1 MAYKRKEK
9 KSLLLYYDYKDQFE
23 MLTDEQLRKLI
34 YAMIEFDKND
44 IEIELDKI
52 TKMAFAPI
60 KRKLKDDKE
69 KWTEICKTNSKNGKK
84 SHQKNEL
91 ATVNDRQRM
100 VTKLTDI
107 DSDSD
112 SDKDIDSDS
121 ECVINNTPLKP
132 PHDTHTV
139 FDFALTLDENYE
151 EKSLKERCKYCVEY
165 NGDCVEESDGFDYYS
180 CELKNKEDLEKYG
193 RYWSFDNRV
202 DEDECTHYLCE
213 SCLFR
218 KENKE

>member
-112 SDKDIDSDS
+112 SDSDKDIDSDS
-121 ECVINNTPLKP
+121 ECVINNTLLEP

-139 FDFALTLDENYE
+139 LDFASTLNEKYE
-151 EKSLKERCKYCVEY
+151 EKSLKASCKKFF
-165 NGDCVEESDGFDYYS
+165 NYYQEKKWQGIDNWQS
-180 CELKNKEDLEKYG
+180 KLEFWLNTDLEKG
-193 RYWSFDNRV
+193 ILKLKK
-202 DEDECTHYLCE
+202 EDVIEYKNGFKYVNEKRIL
-213 SCLFR
+213 
-218 KENKE
+218 

>member
-23 MLTDEQLRKLI
+23 MLTDEQLRNLI

-44 IEIELDKI
+44 TEIELDKM

-60 KRKLKDDKE
+60 KRKLKDDKK
-69 KWTEICKTNSKNGKK
+69 KWIEMCKTNSENGKK

-91 ATVNDRQRM
+91 TTVNDRQRM

-112 SDKDIDSDS
+112 SDSEKDKDSDS
-121 ECVINNTPLKP
+121 VCVINNTLLEP
-132 PHDTHTV
+132 PHDTNTI
-139 FDFALTLDENYE
+139 FDFALTLDENYK
-151 EKSLKERCKYCVEY
+151 EKSLKSSCKKFF
-165 NGDCVEESDGFDYYS
+165 NYYK
-180 CELKNKEDLEKYG
+180 EKNWEGINNWQDKLEFWLNTDLEKG
-193 RYWSFDNRV
+193 ILKLKQ
-202 DEDECTHYLCE
+202 EDVIEYKNGFKYVNGKRML
-213 SCLFR
+213 
-218 KENKE
+218 

>member
-23 MLTDEQLRKLI
+23 MLTDEQLRNLI

-44 IEIELDKI
+44 TEIELDKM

-60 KRKLKDDKE
+60 KRKLKDDKK
-69 KWTEICKTNSKNGKK
+69 KWIEMCKTNSENGKK

-91 ATVNDRQRM
+91 TTVNDRQRM

-112 SDKDIDSDS
+112 SEKDKDSDS
-121 ECVINNTPLKP
+121 VCVINNTLLEP
-132 PHDTHTV
+132 PHDTNTI

-151 EKSLKERCKYCVEY
+151 EKSLKSSCKKFF
-165 NGDCVEESDGFDYYS
+165 NYYK
-180 CELKNKEDLEKYG
+180 EKNWEGINNWQDKLEFWLNTDLEKG
-193 RYWSFDNRV
+193 ILKLKQ
-202 DEDECTHYLCE
+202 EDVIEYKNGFKYVNGKRML
-213 SCLFR
+213 
-218 KENKE
+218 

>member
-44 IEIELDKI
+44 NEIELDKI

-84 SHQKNEL
+84 SHQKKEETMANG
-91 ATVNDRQRM
+91 RQRM
-100 VTKLTDI
+100 VTNLTDI
-107 DSDSD
+107 DSDSDSD

-121 ECVINNTPLKP
+121 ECVINNTLLEP

-139 FDFALTLDENYE
+139 LDFASTLDEKYE
-151 EKSLKERCKYCVEY
+151 EKSLKASCKKFF
-165 NGDCVEESDGFDYYS
+165 NYYQ
-180 CELKNKEDLEKYG
+180 EKKWQGIDNWQNKLEFWLNTDLEKG
-193 RYWSFDNRV
+193 ILKLKK
-202 DEDECTHYLCE
+202 EDVIEYKNGFKYVNEKRIL
-213 SCLFR
+213 
-218 KENKE
+218 

>member
-112 SDKDIDSDS
+112 KDKDIDSDS

-151 EKSLKERCKYCVEY
+151 EKSLKASCKKFF
-165 NGDCVEESDGFDYYS
+165 NYYK
-180 CELKNKEDLEKYG
+180 EKNWEGINNWQDKLEFWLNTDLEKG
-193 RYWSFDNRV
+193 ILKIKQ
-202 DEDECTHYLCE
+202 EDIVEYKNGFKYVNGKRML
-213 SCLFR
+213 
-218 KENKE
+218 

>member
-112 SDKDIDSDS
+112 KDIDSDS
-121 ECVINNTPLKP
+121 ECVINNTPLEP
-132 PHDTHTV
+132 PHDTNTIL
-139 FDFALTLDENYE
+139 DFALTLDEKYE
-151 EKSLKERCKYCVEY
+151 EKSLKASCKKFF
-165 NGDCVEESDGFDYYS
+165 NYYQEKKWQGIDNWQS
-180 CELKNKEDLEKYG
+180 KLEFWLNTDLEKG
-193 RYWSFDNRV
+193 ILKLKK
-202 DEDECTHYLCE
+202 EDVIEYKNGFKYVNEKRIL
-213 SCLFR
+213 
-218 KENKE
+218 

>member
-23 MLTDEQLRKLI
+23 MLTDEQLRNLI

-44 IEIELDKI
+44 TEIELDKM

-60 KRKLKDDKE
+60 KRKLKDDKK
-69 KWTEICKTNSKNGKK
+69 KWIEMCKTNSENGKK

-91 ATVNDRQRM
+91 TTVNDRQRM

-112 SDKDIDSDS
+112 SDSEKDKDSDS
-121 ECVINNTPLKP
+121 VCVINNTLLEP
-132 PHDTHTV
+132 PHDTHTI

-151 EKSLKERCKYCVEY
+151 EKSLKSSCKKFF
-165 NGDCVEESDGFDYYS
+165 NYYK
-180 CELKNKEDLEKYG
+180 EKNWAGINNWQDKLEFWLNTDLEKG
-193 RYWSFDNRV
+193 ILKLKQ
-202 DEDECTHYLCE
+202 EDVVEYKNGFKYVNGKRML
-213 SCLFR
+213 
-218 KENKE
+218 

>member
-23 MLTDEQLRKLI
+23 MLTDEQLRNLI

-44 IEIELDKI
+44 TEIELDKM

-60 KRKLKDDKE
+60 KRKLKDDKK
-69 KWTEICKTNSKNGKK
+69 KWIEMCKTNSENGKK

-91 ATVNDRQRM
+91 ATVSDRQRM

-112 SDKDIDSDS
+112 SDSEKDKDKDSV
-121 ECVINNTPLKP
+121 CVINNTPLEP
-132 PHDTHTV
+132 PHDTNTI

-151 EKSLKERCKYCVEY
+151 EKSLKSSCKKFF
-165 NGDCVEESDGFDYYS
+165 NYYK
-180 CELKNKEDLEKYG
+180 EKNWVGINNWQDKLEFWLNTDLEKG
-193 RYWSFDNRV
+193 ILKLKQ
-202 DEDECTHYLCE
+202 EDVIEYKNGFKYVNGKRML
-213 SCLFR
+213 
-218 KENKE
+218 

>member
-1 MAYKRKEK
+1 MAYKKKEK

-23 MLTDEQLRKLI
+23 MLTDEQLRNLI

-44 IEIELDKI
+44 TEIELDKM

-60 KRKLKDDKE
+60 KRKLKDDKK
-69 KWTEICKTNSKNGKK
+69 KWIEMCKTNSENGKK

-91 ATVNDRQRM
+91 TTANDRQRM

-112 SDKDIDSDS
+112 SDSEKDKDSDS
-121 ECVINNTPLKP
+121 VCVINNTLLEP
-132 PHDTHTV
+132 PHDTHTI

-151 EKSLKERCKYCVEY
+151 EKSLKSSCRKFF
-165 NGDCVEESDGFDYYS
+165 NYYK
-180 CELKNKEDLEKYG
+180 EKNWEGINNWKDKLEFWLNTDLEKG
-193 RYWSFDNRV
+193 ILKLKQ
-202 DEDECTHYLCE
+202 EDVVEYKNGFKYVNGKRIL
-213 SCLFR
+213 
-218 KENKE
+218 

>member
-23 MLTDEQLRKLI
+23 MLTDEQLRNLI

-44 IEIELDKI
+44 TEIELDKM

-60 KRKLKDDKE
+60 KRKLKDDKK
-69 KWTEICKTNSKNGKK
+69 KWIEMCKTNSENGKK

-91 ATVNDRQRM
+91 TTVNDRQRM

-107 DSDSD
+107 DSDSEK
-112 SDKDIDSDS
+112 DKDNDSV
-121 ECVINNTPLKP
+121 CVINNTPLEP
-132 PHDTHTV
+132 PHDTTTI

-151 EKSLKERCKYCVEY
+151 EKSLKSSCKKFFNFYKE
-165 NGDCVEESDGFDYYS
+165 
-180 CELKNKEDLEKYG
+180 KNWEGINNWQDKLEFWLNTDLEKG
-193 RYWSFDNRV
+193 ILKLNQ
-202 DEDECTHYLCE
+202 EDVVEYKNGFKYVNGKRML
-213 SCLFR
+213 
-218 KENKE
+218 

>member
-34 YAMIEFDKND
+34 YAMIEYDKND
-44 IEIELDKI
+44 VEIELDKI
-52 TKMAFAPI
+52 TKMAFIPI
-60 KRKLKDDKE
+60 KRRLKLDKE
-69 KWTEICKTNSKNGKK
+69 EWIVKCKINSENGKK

-112 SDKDIDSDS
+112 SDSEKDKDKDSV
-121 ECVINNTPLKP
+121 CVIDNTLHT

-151 EKSLKERCKYCVEY
+151 EKSLKTSCKKFFNYYEGKKWQGIDNWQNKLKFWLDTDLENGILKLKQEDVVEY
-165 NGDCVEESDGFDYYS
+165 KNGF
-180 CELKNKEDLEKYG
+180 KYVNG
-193 RYWSFDNRV
+193 KRI
-202 DEDECTHYLCE
+202 L
-213 SCLFR
+213 
-218 KENKE
+218 

>member
-151 EKSLKERCKYCVEY
+151 EKSLKASCKKFF
-165 NGDCVEESDGFDYYS
+165 NYYK
-180 CELKNKEDLEKYG
+180 EKNWEGINNWQDKLEFWLNTDLEKG
-193 RYWSFDNRV
+193 ILKIKQ
-202 DEDECTHYLCE
+202 EDIVEYKNGFKYVNGKRML
-213 SCLFR
+213 
-218 KENKE
+218 

>member
-23 MLTDEQLRKLI
+23 MLTDEQLRNLI

-44 IEIELDKI
+44 TEIELDKM
-52 TKMAFAPI
+52 TKIAFAPI
-60 KRKLKDDKE
+60 KRKLKDDKK
-69 KWTEICKTNSKNGKK
+69 KWLEICKINSENGKK
-84 SHQKNEL
+84 SHQKDEL
-91 ATVNDRQRM
+91 TTVNDHQRM

-112 SDKDIDSDS
+112 SDSDIDSDS
-121 ECVINNTPLKP
+121 VCVIDNTLHT

-151 EKSLKERCKYCVEY
+151 EKSLKTSCKKFFNYY
-165 NGDCVEESDGFDYYS
+165 EEKKWQGIDNWQNK
-180 CELKNKEDLEKYG
+180 LKFWLDTDLEKG
-193 RYWSFDNRV
+193 ILKLKQ
-202 DEDECTHYLCE
+202 EDIVEYKNGFKYVNGKRIL
-213 SCLFR
+213 
-218 KENKE
+218 

>member
-112 SDKDIDSDS
+112 SDSDKDIDSDS
-121 ECVINNTPLKP
+121 ECVINNTPLEP
-132 PHDTHTV
+132 PHDTNTIL
-139 FDFALTLDENYE
+139 DFALTLDEKYE
-151 EKSLKERCKYCVEY
+151 EKSLKASCKKFF
-165 NGDCVEESDGFDYYS
+165 NYYQEKKWQGIDNWQS
-180 CELKNKEDLEKYG
+180 KLEFWLNTDLEKG
-193 RYWSFDNRV
+193 ILKLKK
-202 DEDECTHYLCE
+202 EDVIEYKNGFKYVNEKRIL
-213 SCLFR
+213 
-218 KENKE
+218 

>member
-44 IEIELDKI
+44 NEIELDKI

-69 KWTEICKTNSKNGKK
+69 KWAEICKTNSKNGKK
-84 SHQKNEL
+84 SHQKKEETMANG
-91 ATVNDRQRM
+91 RQRM
-100 VTKLTDI
+100 VTNLTDI

-112 SDKDIDSDS
+112 SDKDIDS
-121 ECVINNTPLKP
+121 ECVINNTLLEP

-139 FDFALTLDENYE
+139 LDFASTLDEKYE
-151 EKSLKERCKYCVEY
+151 EKSLKASCKKFF
-165 NGDCVEESDGFDYYS
+165 NYYQ
-180 CELKNKEDLEKYG
+180 EKKWQGIDNWQNKLEFWLNTDLEKG
-193 RYWSFDNRV
+193 ILKLKK
-202 DEDECTHYLCE
+202 EDVIEYKNGFKYVNEKRIL
-213 SCLFR
+213 
-218 KENKE
+218 